1 VKSLLLGLTVFCM
14 IVTSCATHFYKIN
27 GQEVTLFLEKSDATN
42 VLFLSSLNHFES
54 QELNQQ
60 NGVWE
65 VTLPA
70 NIPFRYFYKV
80 DGKIFLPPC
89 PMKEKDN
96 FGSENC
102 IFEKK
107 L

>member
-1 VKSLLLGLTVFCM
+1 MKSVFLGLTVFCL
-14 IVTSCATHFYKIN
+14 IVTSCANPLYKIN
-27 GQEVTLFLEKSDATN
+27 GQEVTLYLEKPEAKN
-42 VLFLSSLNHFES
+42 VLFFCSLNHFDS
-54 QELNQQ
+54 QELSRQ

-70 NIPFRYFYKV
+70 NIPFKYFYKV

-89 PMKEKDN
+89 PMKEKDD
-96 FGSENC
+96 FGLENC
-102 IFEKK
+102 IFEPK